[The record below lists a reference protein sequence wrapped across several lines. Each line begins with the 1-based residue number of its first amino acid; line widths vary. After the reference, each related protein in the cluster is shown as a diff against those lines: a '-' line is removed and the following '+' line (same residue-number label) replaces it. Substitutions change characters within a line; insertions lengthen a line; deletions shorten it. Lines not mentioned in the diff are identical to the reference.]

1 MSEAGRKK
9 LWLLPNEAGGKRMAP
24 EPRKWTL
31 RRTMSVVLI
40 VSGLFWLLA
49 GIAIR
54 LLLF

>member
-1 MSEAGRKK
+1 
-9 LWLLPNEAGGKRMAP
+9 MAP